1 MDKKIWLI
9 LGICFC
15 LLTLMLII
23 LVIVLPIVRKSN
35 AMDDSSS
42 KSIPRLDNTNLWAH
56 FPGELSSTINHKFQV
71 VEYSDNLNTATIKD
85 SIDLT
90 EEVKYDNFNYSESED
105 KMYFD
110 AKSEFKVEKQETK
123 NEKIN
128 TLNMGLFETLETI
141 SNPQDYQLGINS
153 IHYLLNKAFQSPDSF
168 IRHLFSEYYFKND
181 LQDKTKVL
189 ETILKDVES
198 TKANKILSSD
208 SEYSFAKVS
217 GFYQWVKILAIPYSI
232 TKATWLTTVF
242 DLTEAE
248 INSVLGKEQYLNEQY
263 IAYNQKLA
271 KDYECEDEKVC
282 GFEIIYTQL
291 ISGKVTKDVN
301 ASLDSLKSLYNL
313 INKDYYPFDKS
324 PELNLY
330 FEEFK
335 NEINKPDAKYET
347 YSVSKKQLSKIIG
360 LESQLTILASNN
372 SALFLALVQS
382 KDDKTLLEK
391 YTLTLEQSTFLC
403 YYFYQYLPKLFLYRE
418 FKEQDKTYTVTPIAK
433 AFSTITQNLIGQTY
447 YQLSN
452 HQGLYNLLLSK
463 LVWRGLHFKL
473 LNFSMEYEDE
483 DICPLIMQHALDD
496 GRKVLKI
503 CSDPTTSFNSP
514 YTLSKWFAP
523 YYCVKSGDESKCD
536 MTIINHLKSIVYITE
551 DEIKAI
557 YSKDFLGDLIE
568 ENDKA
573 LKEAYQCGDEC
584 DNDYLAK
591 MQFWKSYVT
600 LNAPVGIEKCD
611 TISQI
616 FPDEFPYPVELYYYA
631 KNYTTEEIKEEDVDY
646 LISLSP
652 KSDDILEEDSYEAF
666 NNRFDLEKEYTLYI
680 ENKKNDQQ
688 SRYKLIDLFTN
699 GYLYGDKIENEY
711 ENIDHLLQGNN
722 VEDLRF
728 IRYLS
733 NGKYYDNFK
742 PGYNKTTGLDFG
754 INLETKEKTYV
765 DYDRYSINTKDDKL
779 RRIASINDC
788 PILNIKKKEYNC
800 LSKSYT
806 NIVSPILNLQSL
818 TEDKSFTDGFQ
829 YDHEK
834 DSIYYYD
841 RISSRPF
848 KFEFKEEVDIDDQ
861 TCRKYELDKGDLSSM
876 NEKGDLDSG
885 KAFIS
890 QKLNKP
896 FVITAGKDG
905 LNDDLSGKISD
916 ENYICIEPFSNMVV
930 DSKINLV
937 YSLYTKQFGFLF
949 SKIPNEKVYPLFL
962 YSKLYKVQM
971 SSFNSVFPEID
982 SYRDFRN
989 TFIIVGI
996 IFIVIFF
1003 CVSVFC
1009 FYKWKSEQKPLIQMD
1024 KNGPKISL
1032 INASTSQSGIKND
1045 DEEGDN

>member
-153 IHYLLNKAFQSPDSF
+153 IQYLLNKAFQSPDSF

-291 ISGKVTKDVN
+291 ISGKVTKDVDG
-301 ASLDSLKSLYNL
+301 SLDSLKSLYNL

>member
-1 MDKKIWLI
+1 
-9 LGICFC
+9 
-15 LLTLMLII
+15 
-23 LVIVLPIVRKSN
+23 
-35 AMDDSSS
+35 MDDSSK
-42 KSIPRLDNTNLWAH
+42 KSTPTIDNVDLWAH
-56 FPGELSSTINHKFQV
+56 FPGELSSLITHKFQV
-71 VEYSDNLNTATIKD
+71 VEYSDNLNKATIKD
-85 SIDLT
+85 SIDLI

-110 AKSEFKVEKQETK
+110 AKSEFKIEKDETK
-123 NEKIN
+123 NAKIN

-141 SNPQDYQLGINS
+141 SNPQTYQLGINS
-153 IHYLLNKAFQSPDSF
+153 IQYLLNKAFQSPDSF
-168 IRHLFSEYYFKND
+168 IRHLFSEYYFKNY
-181 LQDKTKVL
+181 LQDKAKVR
-189 ETILKDVES
+189 ETILKDVDS
-198 TKANKILSSD
+198 AKADKILSSD

-242 DLTEAE
+242 DLTETE

-271 KDYECEDEKVC
+271 HDYECEDEKAC
-282 GFEIIYTQL
+282 GFDIIYTQL
-291 ISGKVTKDVN
+291 ISGKVTKDVDDN
-301 ASLDSLKSLYNL
+301 LDSIKSLYNL
-313 INKDYYPFDKS
+313 INKDFYPFDKS

-335 NEINKPDAKYET
+335 NEISQPDAKYEA
-347 YSVSKKQLSKIIG
+347 YSVTKKQLTKIIG
-360 LESQLTILASNN
+360 LDSQFSILASNN
-372 SALFLALVQS
+372 SALFLALVQI
-382 KDDKTLLEK
+382 KDEKTLSER
-391 YTLTLEQSTFLC
+391 YNLTLDQSTFLC

-418 FKEQDKTYTVTPIAK
+418 FKDQDKAYTVNPIAK
-433 AFSTITQNLIGQTY
+433 TFATITQNLIGQTY

-452 HQGLYNLLLSK
+452 HQGIYNLLLSK
-463 LVWRGLHFKL
+463 LVWGGLHYKL
-473 LNFSMEYEDE
+473 LNLSMEYDDE

-503 CSDPTTSFNSP
+503 CSDPITSFTTP

-573 LKEAYQCGDEC
+573 LKEAYKCEGEC

-591 MQFWKSYVT
+591 MQFWQSYVT

-611 TISQI
+611 TISKL

-631 KNYTTEEIKEEDVDY
+631 KNYTTDEIKEEDVDY

-666 NNRFDLEKEYTLYI
+666 NNRFDLEKEFTLYI
-680 ENKKNDQQ
+680 ENKKNDQE
-688 SRYKLIDLFTN
+688 SRYKLIELFTN
-699 GYLYGDKIENEY
+699 GYLYGDKLENEY
-711 ENIDHLLQGNN
+711 ESIDHLLQGNN

-765 DYDRYSINTKDDKL
+765 DFDRYSINTKDDKL
-779 RRIASINDC
+779 RRIVSINDC

-848 KFEFKEEVDIDDQ
+848 KFTFKEEVDIEDQ

-905 LNDDLSGKISD
+905 LSDEISEKISD

-937 YSLYTKQFGFLF
+937 YSLYTKQFGYLF
-949 SKIPNEKVYPLFL
+949 SKIQNEKIYPLFL
-962 YSKLYKVQM
+962 YSKQYTVQM
-971 SSFNSVFPEID
+971 DSFNNAFPEIQ
-982 SYRDFRN
+982 SYRDFRS
-989 TFIIVGI
+989 TFIIVGV
-996 IFIVIFF
+996 IFILIFF
-1003 CVSVFC
+1003 IVSLFC
-1009 FYKWKSEQKPLIQMD
+1009 FYKYRSEQKPLIPID

-1032 INASTSQSGIKND
+1032 INASTSQSGIKNEE
-1045 DEEGDN
+1045 EEGDS

>member
-141 SNPQDYQLGINS
+141 SNPQAYQLGINS
-153 IHYLLNKAFQSPDSF
+153 IQYLLNKAFQSPDSF

-291 ISGKVTKDVN
+291 ISGKVTKDVD

>member
-1 MDKKIWLI
+1 
-9 LGICFC
+9 
-15 LLTLMLII
+15 MLII

-141 SNPQDYQLGINS
+141 SNPQAYQLGINS
-153 IHYLLNKAFQSPDSF
+153 IQYLLNKAFQSPDSF

-291 ISGKVTKDVN
+291 ISGKVTKDVD

-514 YTLSKWFAP
+514 FTLSKWFAP

>member
-153 IHYLLNKAFQSPDSF
+153 IQYLLNKAFQSPDSF

-291 ISGKVTKDVN
+291 ISGKVTKDVD

>member
-9 LGICFC
+9 LGILFTV
-15 LLTLMLII
+15 LTLLLII
-23 LVIVLPIVRKSN
+23 LVIVLPLVRKSN
-35 AMDDSSS
+35 AMDDSSK
-42 KSIPRLDNTNLWAH
+42 KSTPNLNNVNLWAH

-71 VEYSDNLNTATIKD
+71 VEYSDNLNNSAIKD
-85 SIDLT
+85 SIDLI

-110 AKSEFKVEKQETK
+110 AKSEFKFEEKKAK
-123 NEKIN
+123 NTKIN
-128 TLNMGLFETLETI
+128 TLSMGLFETLETI
-141 SNPQDYQLGINS
+141 SNPQAYQLGINS
-153 IHYLLNKAFQSPDSF
+153 VQYLLNKAFQSPDSF
-168 IRHLFSEYYFKND
+168 IRHVFSEYYFKNY
-181 LQDKTKVL
+181 LQDKTKVR
-189 ETILKDVES
+189 ETILKDVET
-198 TKANKILSSD
+198 TKADKILSSD
-208 SEYSFAKVS
+208 SEYSFVKVS

-242 DLTEAE
+242 GLTENE
-248 INSVLGKEQYLNEQY
+248 INSVLGKEQYLYEQY
-263 IAYNQKLA
+263 MAYNQKLA
-271 KDYECEDEKVC
+271 QDYKCEDEKTC
-282 GFEIIYTQL
+282 GYEIIYTQL
-291 ISGKVTKDVN
+291 ISGKVTKDTD
-301 ASLDSLKSLYNL
+301 ATLDNLKSLYNL
-313 INKDYYPFDKS
+313 INKDLYPFEKS

-335 NEINKPDAKYET
+335 NEISQPDAKYET
-347 YSVSKKQLSKIIG
+347 YSVTEKQLTKIIG
-360 LESQLTILASNN
+360 LESQFTILASNN

-382 KDDKTLLEK
+382 KDEKTLSEK
-391 YTLTLEQSTFLC
+391 YDLTLDQATFLC

-418 FKEQDKTYTVTPIAK
+418 FKEQDKTYTVNPIAK
-433 AFSTITQNLIGQTY
+433 TFSTITQNLIGQTY

-452 HQGLYNLLLSK
+452 QQGIYNMILSK
-463 LVWRGLHFKL
+463 LVWRGLYYKL
-473 LNFSMEYEDE
+473 LNLSMEYEDE

-496 GRKVLKI
+496 GRKVLTI
-503 CSDPTTSFNSP
+503 CSDPITSFTSP
-514 YTLSKWFAP
+514 YSLSKWFAP

-573 LKEAYQCGDEC
+573 LKEAYKCDGEC

-600 LNAPVGIEKCD
+600 LNLPVGLEKCD
-611 TISQI
+611 TISKL

-631 KNYTTEEIKEEDVDY
+631 KNYSTEEIKEEDVDY

-666 NNRFDLEKEYTLYI
+666 NNRFELEKEFTLYL
-680 ENKKNDQQ
+680 ENNKNDKE
-688 SRYKLIDLFTN
+688 SRYKLIELFTN
-699 GYLYGDKIENEY
+699 GYLYGDKIESEY
-711 ENIDHLLQGNN
+711 ESIDHLLQGNN

-728 IRYLS
+728 IRYLA

-765 DYDRYSINTKDDKL
+765 DFDRYSINTKDDKV
-779 RRIASINDC
+779 RRIVSINDC

-818 TEDKSFTDGFQ
+818 TDDKSFTDGFQ

-848 KFEFKEEVDIDDQ
+848 KFSFKEEVDIEDQ

-905 LNDDLSGKISD
+905 LSDALSEKISD
-916 ENYICIEPFSNMVV
+916 ENYICIEPFSNMVL

-937 YSLYTKQFGFLF
+937 YSLYTKKYGCLY
-949 SKIPNEKVYPLFL
+949 SKIPNDKVYPLFL
-962 YSKLYKVQM
+962 YSKQYSVVM
-971 SSFNSVFPEID
+971 DSFNKAFPDIQ
-982 SYRDFRN
+982 SYKDFRN

-996 IFIVIFF
+996 IFIVIF
-1003 CVSVFC
+1003 CVVAVFC
-1009 FYKWKSEQKPLIQMD
+1009 FWKYKREQKPLIPMD
-1024 KNGPKISL
+1024 KNGPQISL
-1032 INASTSQSGIKND
+1032 INNSTSGIKND
-1045 DEEGDN
+1045 EEEDN

>member
-42 KSIPRLDNTNLWAH
+42 KSVPRLDNTNLWAH

-71 VEYSDNLNTATIKD
+71 VEYSDNLNKATIKD
-85 SIDLT
+85 SIDLI

-141 SNPQDYQLGINS
+141 SNPQAYQLGINS
-153 IHYLLNKAFQSPDSF
+153 IQYLLNKAFQSPDSF

-181 LQDKTKVL
+181 LQDKAKVL

-248 INSVLGKEQYLNEQY
+248 INSVLGKEQYLNEKY
-263 IAYNQKLA
+263 IEYNQKLA
-271 KDYECEDEKVC
+271 KTYECEDEKAC

-291 ISGKVTKDVN
+291 ISGKVTKDVD

-324 PELNLY
+324 PELNLS

-347 YSVSKKQLSKIIG
+347 YSVSKKQLSVIIG

-382 KDDKTLLEK
+382 KDEKTLLEK

-742 PGYNKTTGLDFG
+742 PGFNKTTGLDFG

-861 TCRKYELDKGDLSSM
+861 TCRKYELDKGDLGNM

-949 SKIPNEKVYPLFL
+949 SKIPNEKLYPLFL
-962 YSKLYKVQM
+962 YRKQYSVQM
-971 SSFNSVFPEID
+971 NSFNSAFPEIN
-982 SYRDFRN
+982 SYRDFRS

-1045 DEEGDN
+1045 DEDGDN

>member
-153 IHYLLNKAFQSPDSF
+153 IQYLLNKAFQSPDSF

-291 ISGKVTKDVN
+291 ISGKVTKDVD

-536 MTIINHLKSIVYITE
+536 MTIINHLKSLVYITE

>member
-153 IHYLLNKAFQSPDSF
+153 IQYLLNKAFQSPDSF

-291 ISGKVTKDVN
+291 ISGKVTKDVD

-742 PGYNKTTGLDFG
+742 PGFNKTTGLDFG

-861 TCRKYELDKGDLSSM
+861 TCRKYELDKGDLGNM

-949 SKIPNEKVYPLFL
+949 SKIPNEKLYPLFL
-962 YSKLYKVQM
+962 YRKQYSVQM
-971 SSFNSVFPEID
+971 NSFNSAFPEIN

-1045 DEEGDN
+1045 DEDGDN

>member
-15 LLTLMLII
+15 LLTLVLII

-71 VEYSDNLNTATIKD
+71 VEYSDNLNKTTIKD

-128 TLNMGLFETLETI
+128 TLNMGLFETLEII
-141 SNPQDYQLGINS
+141 SNPQAYQLGINS
-153 IHYLLNKAFQSPDSF
+153 IQYLLNKAFQSPDSF
-168 IRHLFSEYYFKND
+168 IRHLFSVYYFNNY

-242 DLTEAE
+242 NLTEAE

-271 KDYECEDEKVC
+271 HDYECEDEKTC

-291 ISGKVTKDVN
+291 ISGNVTKDVD
-301 ASLDSLKSLYNL
+301 ASLDSLKSLYIS
-313 INKDYYPFDKS
+313 INNDYYPFDKS

-347 YSVSKKQLSKIIG
+347 YSVSKKQLSVIIG

-382 KDDKTLLEK
+382 KDEKTLLEK

-433 AFSTITQNLIGQTY
+433 AFSTITQNLIEQTY

-463 LVWRGLHFKL
+463 LVWTGLHYKL

-631 KNYTTEEIKEEDVDY
+631 QNHTTEEIKEEDVDY

-680 ENKKNDQQ
+680 ENKKNDQE
-688 SRYKLIDLFTN
+688 SRYKLIDLFAN

-861 TCRKYELDKGDLSSM
+861 TCRKYELDKGDLGSM

-937 YSLYTKQFGFLF
+937 YSLYTKQFGLLF

-962 YSKLYKVQM
+962 YSKQYKVQM
-971 SSFNSVFPEID
+971 SSFNSVFPEIE

-1003 CVSVFC
+1003 CVSLFC

-1045 DEEGDN
+1045 DEEGDS

>member
-1 MDKKIWLI
+1 
-9 LGICFC
+9 
-15 LLTLMLII
+15 MLII

-153 IHYLLNKAFQSPDSF
+153 IQYLLNKAFQSPDSF

-291 ISGKVTKDVN
+291 ISGKVTKDVD